1 MKLILN
7 NCDFVIRKFD
17 TSIIKPKETVNGIF
31 SSENY
36 FQGGESLGV
45 CYKYDVTDVNKV
57 RIDYG
62 VVSDNL
68 SQGAR
73 TEYATLRNGV
83 VQCCEDHKVVEVNEE
98 RTRII
103 DVSTCDELYINYMV
117 GSSITPKVKV
127 VDGENYNFIE
137 GVAEE
142 GYYNKSGEFKTS
154 SSIKCKRYDVAA
166 YSSIDAIGA
175 GLTSNGVPM
184 IVLFDSNNTMLSTHR
199 YDDSAIG
206 RTTTRATIDVS
217 GASSMIINSLS
228 AIIPTALV
236 EQ

>member
-17 TSIIKPKETVNGIF
+17 TSLLQPKETVNAIF
-31 SSENY
+31 SSENE
-36 FQGGESLGV
+36 FQGGASLGV
-45 CYKYDVTDVNKV
+45 CYKYDVTGINKV
-57 RIDYG
+57 KIDYG
-62 VVSDNL
+62 VVSVNL

-83 VQCCEDHKVVEVNEE
+83 VQYCEDHKVVEVNEE

-117 GSSITPKVKV
+117 GYSIAPKVKV
-127 VDGENYNFIE
+127 VDDENYNFIE

-142 GYYNKSGEFKTS
+142 GYYNKSGEFNS
-154 SSIKCKRYDVAA
+154 SGAFICKKYDVSA
-166 YSSIDAIGA
+166 YDNIDAIGA

-184 IVLFDSNNTMLSTHR
+184 IVLFDSSNTMLSTHS
-199 YDDSAIG
+199 YDASAIG

-217 GASSMIINSLS
+217 GASSMIINSLA
-228 AIIPTALV
+228 AIVPTALV
-236 EQ
+236 KQ